1 MTKIYDALKR
11 AEQERGDQGAGRTEA
26 TIRPE
31 KGLRT
36 QSLRQKLIAVYQAIE
51 AGLPDKSSRTIL
63 FVSARP
69 GEGASTLVRELAI
82 LASGEFAQK
91 VALIDAGRGAGG
103 HHERFGVKLEAG
115 FDDVVS
121 GRLQLDE
128 VLQEL
133 DGGGLFLGCLAARHV
148 PSSTVLADPKFEGIV
163 KDLREKFSLVLFDS
177 PPLAESSDALIIVPV
192 ADGVIMVIEAEKTR
206 WQVAESARERMAMQG
221 ANILG
226 IILNR
231 RRFHI
236 PQFIYRRL

>member
-11 AEQERGDQGAGRTEA
+11 AEQERGDPSAARTGPA
-26 TIRPE
+26 IQPE
-31 KGLRT
+31 KGPRS
-36 QSLRQKLIAVYQAIE
+36 QSLRQKLIAVYQTIE
-51 AGLPDKSSRTIL
+51 TALPEKSSRTIL

-128 VLQEL
+128 VLQEV
-133 DGGGLFLGCLAARHV
+133 DGGGLFLGCLAASHV
-148 PSSTVLADPKFEGIV
+148 PSSTVLADPKFEDIV
-163 KDLREKFSLVLFDS
+163 KELRERFSLVLFDS
-177 PPLAESSDALIIVPV
+177 PPLAESSDALIVVPA

-226 IILNR
+226 VILNR

-236 PQFIYRRL
+236 PRFIYKML

>member
-11 AEQERGDQGAGRTEA
+11 AEQERGDQSAGRTEA

-51 AGLPDKSSRTIL
+51 AGLPDKPSRTIL

-69 GEGASTLVRELAI
+69 GEGASTLVRELAT

-91 VALIDAGRGAGG
+91 VALIDVGRGAGG
-103 HHERFGVKLEAG
+103 HHERFGVKPAAG

-121 GRLQLDE
+121 GGLQLDE
-128 VLQEL
+128 VLQEVN
-133 DGGGLFLGCLAARHV
+133 GSGLFLGCLTASDV
-148 PSSTVLADPKFEGIV
+148 SSSMVLADPKFEGIV
-163 KDLREKFSLVLFDS
+163 KALREKFSLVLFDA
-177 PPLAESSDALIIVPV
+177 PPLAESSDALIV
-192 ADGVIMVIEAEKTR
+192 ASASDGVIMVIEAEKTR
-206 WQVAESARERMAMQG
+206 WQVAESVRERIAMQG

-226 IILNR
+226 VILNR